1 MTFKILRYSDNIL
14 VGQVDDMSNR
24 DSAIEEAE
32 ASVTENLCDSA
43 IVVDEDEALVY
54 STSDS
59 A

>member
-1 MTFKILRYSDNIL
+1 MKYNVLRYANNVV
-14 VGQVDDMSNR
+14 VGQVDDMSDC
-24 DSAIEEAE
+24 DSAVEEAK

-43 IVVDEDEALVY
+43 IVVDEDENLVY